1 MMFGRSTRRA
11 GRSTVSPV
19 RRGRRMSEENAQPP
33 LAAEGSQV
41 ELAPIPLLEALRN
54 EDKTWEK
61 LAPRYGV
68 TTSDP
73 PWKVSLY
80 AMCECLAAGEAL
92 PLLERRRAE
101 DQLGETLYRET
112 PAPEQQLLA
121 LAHIMLSRG
130 LLSEED
136 LARRMVA
143 VRSRL
148 AAP

>member
-1 MMFGRSTRRA
+1 M
-11 GRSTVSPV
+11 
-19 RRGRRMSEENAQPP
+19 
-33 LAAEGSQV
+33 
-41 ELAPIPLLEALRN
+41 LEAIRN

-68 TTSDP
+68 TNPDP

-80 AMCECLAAGEAL
+80 ATCECLAAGAAL
-92 PLLERRRAE
+92 PALERRRAE
-101 DQLGETLYRET
+101 DQLGETVYRST

-130 LLSEED
+130 LLSAED
-136 LARRMVA
+136 LARRMNV

-148 AAP
+148 EA

>member
-1 MMFGRSTRRA
+1 MNGENSRPPAAA
-11 GRSTVSPV
+11 G
-19 RRGRRMSEENAQPP
+19 
-33 LAAEGSQV
+33 QV
-41 ELAPIPLLEALRN
+41 ELSPIPLLETIRSG
-54 EDKTWEK
+54 DKTWEK

-68 TTSDP
+68 TNPDP

-80 AMCECLAAGEAL
+80 ATCECLAAGAAL
-92 PLLERRRAE
+92 PALERRHAE
-101 DQLGETLYRET
+101 DQLGETLYSGT

-136 LARRMVA
+136 LAGRLDA

-148 AAP
+148 ETS

>member
-1 MMFGRSTRRA
+1 
-11 GRSTVSPV
+11 
-19 RRGRRMSEENAQPP
+19 MSGKGGQSD
-33 LAAEGSQV
+33 GDQID
-41 ELAPIPLLEALRN
+41 LAPIPLLEALRN

-61 LAPRYGV
+61 LAPCYSV
-68 TTSDP
+68 TNPDP

-80 AMCECLAAGEAL
+80 ATCECLAAGEAL
-92 PLLERRRAE
+92 PLLERRYAE
-101 DQLGETLYRET
+101 DQLGETLYRGT

-130 LLSEED
+130 LVSEED

-148 AAP
+148 EAI

>member
-1 MMFGRSTRRA
+1 
-11 GRSTVSPV
+11 
-19 RRGRRMSEENAQPP
+19 MSGESGQP
-33 LAAEGSQV
+33 LAAAGERQAD
-41 ELAPIPLLEALRN
+41 LAPIPVLEAIRSK
-54 EDKTWEK
+54 EKTWEK

-68 TTSDP
+68 TNPDP

-80 AMCECLAAGEAL
+80 ATCECLAAGAAL
-92 PLLERRRAE
+92 PALERRRGE
-101 DQLGETLYRET
+101 DQLGETVYSRT

-136 LARRMVA
+136 LARHMSV

-148 AAP
+148 EAC